1 MPGPAARSPSSRPRR
16 EAYPL
21 FLDLTG
27 RLAVVVGGGR
37 VAERKVR
44 GLLRCGAAIRVVSPR
59 LTPGL
64 TRLARA
70 GTIHHKSRTW
80 RPADL
85 HGAWLVYA
93 ATDDRAVNRAVA
105 RWSRAVAKTPGC
117 LVNVV
122 DQPEAG
128 NVLIP
133 SVVRSGD
140 LTIAISTG
148 GASPALARQIRREL
162 AREFGPAYRTYLRLL
177 TRLRDRLR
185 REVASGALSSHASR
199 RLLRRVVASDVLAL
213 LRHGPRRLAL
223 NQIRWLTRNPPP

>member
-44 GLLRCGAAIRVVSPR
+44 GLLPCGVAIRVVSPR

-70 GTIHHKSRTW
+70 GTIHHRGRAW
-80 RPADL
+80 RSGDL
-85 HGAWLVYA
+85 WGAWLVYA

-105 RWSRAVAKTPGC
+105 RWARAAARTSGC

-128 NVLIP
+128 NVIIP

-140 LTIAISTG
+140 LVIAISTG
-148 GASPALARQIRREL
+148 GTSPALARQIRREL

-177 TRLRDRLR
+177 ARLRDRLR
-185 REVASGALSSHASR
+185 RDVASGALSSNESR

-213 LRHGPRRLAL
+213 LRRGARRRALDRIRRLTA
-223 NQIRWLTRNPPP
+223 RD